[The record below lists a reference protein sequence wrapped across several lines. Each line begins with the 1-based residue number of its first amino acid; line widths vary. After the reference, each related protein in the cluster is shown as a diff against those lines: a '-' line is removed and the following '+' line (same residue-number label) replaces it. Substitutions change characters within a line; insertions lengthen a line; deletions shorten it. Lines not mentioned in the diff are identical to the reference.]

1 MKLSLVRFSHQPP
14 LLIPSTPHSI
24 TALEEANDISTYLKA
39 LRPRVESILGVGEYV
54 ELAQVFPGL
63 MKTLL
68 NIWKCSK
75 HYNTPSRISV
85 ILQEICNDVIEGARN
100 HIQPAEL
107 LASEPEEA
115 AERLRVVLRVASSMK
130 ASYFDCKTRTANSKR
145 PWNFDSSVIFA
156 RLDKFTVRVQ
166 EILALFDTINEF
178 NRLEKIEIGGTKGKI
193 LSSQV
198 AQIFVEFQTALKAF
212 AGLKY
217 DILNLSSRDFSN
229 DLLKFHSQ
237 TSDLDRRIS
246 TILNQ
251 AFDDCPGL
259 YSCFRLLESF
269 GGLLNRPN
277 IVRDFERKYFELLKI
292 YSQDLDDVSTI
303 FIKHKN
309 NVPIHYNMAPVTGAV
324 AWIHELKERI
334 GKAMEKLKTV
344 SSYFSLILSLSHSNF
359 LSFNNFS

>member
-1 MKLSLVRFSHQPP
+1 M
-14 LLIPSTPHSI
+14 
-24 TALEEANDISTYLKA
+24 
-39 LRPRVESILGVGEYV
+39 GVNEYV

-75 HYNTPSRISV
+75 HYNTPSRLSV

-115 AERLRVVLRVASSMK
+115 AERLRVVMRVINSMK
-130 ASYFDCKTRTANSKR
+130 SSYLDCKANTLKSKS
-145 PWNFDSSVIFA
+145 PWSFDSKLIFS
-156 RLDKFTVRVQ
+156 RLDQFTVRVQ
-166 EILALFDTINEF
+166 ELLSLFDTINEF

-193 LSSQV
+193 LSSQI
-198 AQIFVEFQTALKAF
+198 AQIYVEFTTALKAF

-217 DILNLSSRDFSN
+217 DVLNLTSIDFSN
-229 DLLKFHSQ
+229 DLAKFHSLMV
-237 TSDLDRRIS
+237 DLDRRIS

-277 IVRDFERKYFELLKI
+277 IVRDFEKKYFELLKI
-292 YSQDLDDVSTI
+292 YSQELDDVSAI
-303 FIKHKN
+303 FLKSKT

-324 AWIHELKERI
+324 AWVHELKERI
-334 GKAMEKLKTV
+334 GKAMDKLKTV
-344 SSYFSLILSLSHSNF
+344 RQSTLN
-359 LSFNNFS
+359 